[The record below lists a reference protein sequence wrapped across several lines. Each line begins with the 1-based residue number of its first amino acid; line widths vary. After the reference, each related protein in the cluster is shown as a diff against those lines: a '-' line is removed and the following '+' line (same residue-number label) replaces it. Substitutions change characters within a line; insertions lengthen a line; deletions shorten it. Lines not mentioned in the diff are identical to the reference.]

1 MIEGDVDRVET
12 TTRSGRRESASGRGG
27 AVSGMAGRKQRTR
40 TSVDR
45 RAARAW
51 ERFAAG
57 EDVESGIRSEI
68 LSSWIRCRDEF
79 GVDPTREQ
87 APATED
93 GSALAPI
100 ESIVAAELGAAAVS
114 ISDRVGA
121 EGGVV
126 SIADGRGRVLGRW
139 GSGQAARRSSQQN
152 LEPLAAWDE
161 SSTGTTGLGVALVAR
176 GPVAV
181 NGYEHWCAAFHDWS
195 CAAIAVRHPADGA
208 AVGVI
213 GISLWGGPL
222 PQTAFGW
229 LGGAARRVEER
240 LRDVPHVGLPSAE
253 MPPARL
259 QRAVEPVSDRLV
271 GLRGQRFLVVP
282 VERVRAVVVEGGLV
296 WLETAEGRLRASARG
311 LDELEEKLASQ
322 GFLRVSRQALVNLRQ
337 VREIE
342 PGFGG
347 GVWLALEGGGE
358 LIAVARRRTPVL
370 RRALG
375 L

>member
-1 MIEGDVDRVET
+1 
-12 TTRSGRRESASGRGG
+12 
-27 AVSGMAGRKQRTR
+27 VSGMAGSKRQARMAT
-40 TSVDR
+40 VDR
-45 RAARAW
+45 RAATAW

-57 EDVESGIRSEI
+57 EDVEGGIRSEI
-68 LSSWIRCRDEF
+68 LSSWTRCRDEF
-79 GVDPTREQ
+79 EVDPAREQ

-93 GSALAPI
+93 GSALAPV
-100 ESIVAAELGAAAVS
+100 ESIVAAELGAAAAS
-114 ISDRVGA
+114 ISDQVSA

-126 SIADGRGRVLGRW
+126 SIADSRGRVLGRW
-139 GSGQAARRSSQQN
+139 GEGQAARRSSKQN

-161 SSTGTTGLGVALVAR
+161 SSVGTTGVGVALVAR

-240 LRDVPHVGLPSAE
+240 LRIAPQLPLPAAPVPT
-253 MPPARL
+253 ARL
-259 QRAVEPVSDRLV
+259 ERAVDPVSDRLV
-271 GLRGQRFLVVP
+271 ALRGQRFLVVP
-282 VERVRAVVVEGGLV
+282 LERIRAIVVEGGLV

-311 LDELEEKLASQ
+311 LDELEEKLTPQ

-347 GVWLALEGGGE
+347 GVWLALEGGGD
-358 LIAVARRRTPVL
+358 LIAVARRRAPAL
-370 RRALG
+370 RSALG
-375 L
+375 M